1 MEVAMAEEKSI
12 TGKLAAV
19 IGTAAEVVKSGVHRV
34 IDTASNAAQHAMEAN
49 AEKLSRLPPA
59 RRDPDQVAGTTNEQ
73 VYIPEA
79 SEAAAM
85 SMPLVANVPA
95 AKKRKS
101 STKPAAKPATKKAA
115 AGKPT
120 KSAAKSR
127 AGSSKTSTRKSG
139 K

>member
-1 MEVAMAEEKSI
+1 MAEEKSI

-101 STKPAAKPATKKAA
+101 SKPVAKTALAKKR
-115 AGKPT
+115 T
-120 KSAAKSR
+120 KSAAQSRARSSKMPGRKSR
-127 AGSSKTSTRKSG
+127 K
-139 K
+139 